1 VPPHLLLNGDE
12 LELFQNPVESM
23 KGKTRMKNPKLLFA
37 GVASLLV
44 LAYAARAFT
53 DEEVKVA
60 GEAKCAKCAL
70 KEGDKCQ
77 TVIESEK
84 DGKKISYYVV
94 DNAVAKEFH
103 KNVCK
108 EAKKVN
114 AVGTIKEVDG
124 KQQLTAS
131 KIELADK

>member
-1 VPPHLLLNGDE
+1 MKNAKLLL
-12 LELFQNPVESM
+12 
-23 KGKTRMKNPKLLFA
+23 A
-37 GVASLLV
+37 GAASLLV
-44 LAYAARAFT
+44 LVTTAPAFS
-53 DEEVKVA
+53 DDEVKVS

-84 DGKKISYYVV
+84 DGKKVAYYVA

-114 AVGTIKEVDG
+114 AVGTVKEVDG

-131 KIELADK
+131 KIEVAEK

>member
-1 VPPHLLLNGDE
+1 MKNAKLLL
-12 LELFQNPVESM
+12 
-23 KGKTRMKNPKLLFA
+23 A

-44 LAYAARAFT
+44 LVNAAPGFS
-53 DEEVKVA
+53 DDEVKVS

-77 TVIESEK
+77 TVIEGEK
-84 DGKKISYYVV
+84 DGKKVSYYVV
-94 DNAVAKEFH
+94 DNTVAKEFH

-108 EAKKVN
+108 ETKKVN
-114 AVGTIKEVDG
+114 AVGTVKEVDG

>member
-1 VPPHLLLNGDE
+1 
-12 LELFQNPVESM
+12 
-23 KGKTRMKNPKLLFA
+23 MKNAKLLFTAVA
-37 GVASLLV
+37 GILMLTCSSP
-44 LAYAARAFT
+44 AFS
-53 DEEVKVA
+53 DDEVKVS

-84 DGKKISYYVV
+84 DGKKVSYYVA
-94 DNAVAKEFH
+94 DNSVAKEFH

-114 AVGTIKEVDG
+114 AVGTVKEVDG

-131 KIELADK
+131 KIELAEK

>member
-1 VPPHLLLNGDE
+1 
-12 LELFQNPVESM
+12 M
-23 KGKTRMKNPKLLFA
+23 KDQTLMKNAKLLFA
-37 GVASLLV
+37 GWASLLV
-44 LAYAARAFT
+44 LTTAAPGFT
-53 DEEVKVA
+53 DDEVKVS

-84 DGKKISYYVV
+84 DGKKVSYYVV

-114 AVGTIKEVDG
+114 AVGTVKDVDG

-131 KIELADK
+131 KLELADK

>member
-1 VPPHLLLNGDE
+1 
-12 LELFQNPVESM
+12 M
-23 KGKTRMKNPKLLFA
+23 KGETLMKNAKLLFTAVA
-37 GVASLLV
+37 GILV
-44 LAYAARAFT
+44 LTYAAPAFT
-53 DEEVKVA
+53 DDEVKVS

-77 TVIESEK
+77 TVIETEK
-84 DGKKISYYVV
+84 DGKKVSYYVV
-94 DNAVAKEFH
+94 DNTVAKEFH

-114 AVGTIKEVDG
+114 AVGTVKEVDG

-131 KIELADK
+131 KIELAEK

>member
-1 VPPHLLLNGDE
+1 MKGEMLMKNAKLLL
-12 LELFQNPVESM
+12 
-23 KGKTRMKNPKLLFA
+23 A

-44 LAYAARAFT
+44 LATTAPAFSD
-53 DEEVKVA
+53 DEIKVS

-77 TVIESEK
+77 TVIEAEK
-84 DGKKISYYVV
+84 DGKKVSYYVV

-108 EAKKVN
+108 ETKKVN
-114 AVGTIKEVDG
+114 AVGTVKEVDG
-124 KQQLTAS
+124 KQQLTVS
-131 KIELADK
+131 KMELAEK